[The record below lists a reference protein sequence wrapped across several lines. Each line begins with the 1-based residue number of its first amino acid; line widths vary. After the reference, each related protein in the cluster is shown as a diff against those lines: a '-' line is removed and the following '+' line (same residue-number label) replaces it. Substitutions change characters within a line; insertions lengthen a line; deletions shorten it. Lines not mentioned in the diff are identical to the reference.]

1 MVGFCHGGNLPES
14 QYNINDDDD
23 DNVHINDDDD
33 SVYINDDDDNVHIN
47 DDDDN
52 VYINYDHQK
61 AAPAGNGPTP
71 RSLRNSVSS
80 NIAISLY
87 NHIFSANS

>member
-1 MVGFCHGGNLPES
+1 MMIMGIISLINDYDGN
-14 QYNINDDDD
+14 QYNINE
-23 DNVHINDDDD
+23 
-33 SVYINDDDDNVHIN
+33 DDDDNVHIN

-52 VYINYDHQK
+52 VYINYDDNHQK

-71 RSLRNSVSS
+71 RSLRNSISS
-80 NIAISLY
+80 NITISLY